1 MNNTPQ
7 TNHKA
12 TNQQATE
19 VFKALANDYRLDM
32 LIWLK
37 DPKTHFPNQ
46 TSYPDEVDGGVCVGQ
61 ITQKTGLA
69 QSVVSGY
76 LNSLKKAGL
85 VESKRIGKW
94 TYYRYNGQAVHDFL
108 GQLTHLLS

>member
-1 MNNTPQ
+1 MNDTAQ
-7 TNHKA
+7 RAK
-12 TNQQATE
+12 QATE

-37 DPKTHFPNQ
+37 DPKMHFPNQ
-46 TSYPDEVDGGVCVGQ
+46 TSYPDEFDGGVCVGQ

-85 VESKRIGKW
+85 VQSKRIGKW
-94 TYYRYNGQAVHDFL
+94 TYYRYNSQAVHDFL

>member
-1 MNNTPQ
+1 MNDTAQQ
-7 TNHKA
+7 TTK
-12 TNQQATE
+12 QATE

-46 TSYPDEVDGGVCVGQ
+46 TSYPDEFDGGVCVGQ

-76 LNSLKKAGL
+76 LNSLKKVGL
-85 VESKRIGKW
+85 VQSKRIGKW
-94 TYYRYNGQAVHDFL
+94 TYYRYNHQAVRV
-108 GQLTHLLS
+108 LLELLDDTLS